1 MMYTSSSLPNV
12 CGHQYG
18 AADFKKGRAS
28 RLMMESD
35 LDIARRAKIRPIE
48 EVANKL
54 GLQGCDLVLQGPS
67 IAKISWG
74 RLKQAGGENQ
84 GFLVLVTSVNPTP
97 FGEGKTVTTIG
108 LNQGLNRRGHN
119 ATCVIREPSMGP
131 VFGIKGGAA
140 GGGFSQVL
148 PMEEIN
154 LHFTGDLHAVTMAHN
169 LCSAMLDNHL
179 HRSNALNLDL
189 DRILWPRVI
198 DMNDRSLREVT
209 VGLGGKANGITRTE
223 RFDITASS
231 EVMAILVLSKDY
243 ADLRARLG
251 RIAIGVS
258 THGDLVT
265 AEDLGCAGAMAL
277 LLRNALLPNLVQ
289 TLEGD
294 PAFIHG
300 GPFANIAHGNSSI
313 IGDSIAFS
321 CADYVVTE
329 AGFGAE
335 MGAEKALQIKA
346 QAAGKVPDCLILN
359 VTVRAMKLH
368 GGGFSTGGGKR
379 PPKEELE
386 GENVEA
392 TRSGATTNLRR
403 HVLNLSSTNVPV
415 IVSINRFSS
424 DTDAELEA
432 IREEAIAAGAR
443 DVVIFEGHAKGG
455 EGAVNLADAVVEAC
469 ASHDAA
475 GRPYDPIVEPGM
487 PADQTILRIATK
499 VYGAHTVDFS
509 PEAIKTLESL
519 REWGL
524 ENLPVCMAKTQYSF
538 SHKPTELGAPIGF
551 TLPIREL
558 RLNSGAG
565 FIVAVCG
572 SMMTMPGLPVRPA
585 AIDMDMD
592 DDGRLTGV
600 FS

>member
-1 MMYTSSSLPNV
+1 M
-12 CGHQYG
+12 
-18 AADFKKGRAS
+18 D
-28 RLMMESD
+28 SD
-35 LDIARRAKIRPIE
+35 LDIARKATTRPIQ
-48 EVANKL
+48 EVADKL
-54 GLQGCDLVLQGPS
+54 GLERSDLILQGSS
-67 IAKISWG
+67 IAKISWD
-74 RLKQAGGENQ
+74 RLKQAGEGKQ
-84 GFLVLVTSVNPTP
+84 GFLILVTSVNPTP

-179 HRSNALNLDL
+179 HRGNNLDL
-189 DRILWPRVI
+189 DLNRILWPRVI

-209 VGLGGKANGITRTE
+209 VGLGGKANGIVRTE
-223 RFDITASS
+223 RFDITAAS

-258 THGDLVT
+258 TNGGLVT

-313 IGDSIAFS
+313 IGDSLALS

-329 AGFGAE
+329 AGFGAD

-346 QAAGKVPDCLILN
+346 QAAGKVPDCLVLN

-368 GGGFSTGGGKR
+368 GDGFSTGGGKR

-386 GENVEA
+386 AENVEA
-392 TRSGATTNLRR
+392 TRAGAATNLRR
-403 HVLNLSSTNVPV
+403 HVRNLSSTNVPV
-415 IVSINRFSS
+415 VVSINRFAS
-424 DTDAELEA
+424 DTDAEIEA

-443 DVVIFEGHAKGG
+443 DVVVFEGHAKGG
-455 EGAVNLADAVVEAC
+455 QGAVDLADAVVEAC

-475 GRPYDPIVEPGM
+475 GRPYDPIVEPGL
-487 PADQTILRIATK
+487 PADQTILRVATN

-509 PEAIKTLESL
+509 PEAHKTLELL

-538 SHKPTELGAPIGF
+538 SHEGTVLGAPTGF

-572 SMMTMPGLPVRPA
+572 SMMTMPGLPIRPA
-585 AIDMDMD
+585 AMDMDMD
-592 DDGRLTGV
+592 EDGRLTGV

>member
-1 MMYTSSSLPNV
+1 M
-12 CGHQYG
+12 
-18 AADFKKGRAS
+18 
-28 RLMMESD
+28 MMESD
-35 LDIARRAKIRPIE
+35 LDIARKATSRPIE
-48 EVANKL
+48 EVADKL
-54 GLQGCDLVLQGPS
+54 GLERSDLILQGSS
-67 IAKISWG
+67 IAKISWE
-74 RLKQAGGENQ
+74 RLKQAGSEKQ
-84 GFLVLVTSVNPTP
+84 GFLILVTSVNPTP

-179 HRSNALNLDL
+179 HRGNDLNLDL
-189 DRILWPRVI
+189 NRILWPRVI
-198 DMNDRSLREVT
+198 DMNDRSLREIT
-209 VGLGGKANGITRTE
+209 VGLGGKANGIVRTE
-223 RFDITASS
+223 RFDITAAS

-258 THGDLVT
+258 TDGGLVT

-313 IGDSIAFS
+313 IGDALALS

-329 AGFGAE
+329 AGFGAD

-346 QAAGKVPDCLILN
+346 QAAGKVPDCLVLN

-368 GGGFSTGGGKR
+368 GDGFSTGGGKR

-386 GENVEA
+386 AENIEA
-392 TRSGATTNLRR
+392 TRDGAAANLRR
-403 HVLNLSSTNVPV
+403 HVRNLSSTNVPV
-415 IVSINRFSS
+415 VVSINRFAS
-424 DTDAELEA
+424 DTDAEIEA
-432 IREEAIAAGAR
+432 IREEAIAAGAK
-443 DVVIFEGHAKGG
+443 DVVVFEGHAKGG
-455 EGAVNLADAVVEAC
+455 EGAVALADAVVEAC

-487 PADQTILRIATK
+487 PADQTILRVATN

-509 PEAIKTLESL
+509 PEAHKTLESL

-538 SHKPTELGAPIGF
+538 SHEPTELGAPTGF

-572 SMMTMPGLPVRPA
+572 SMMTMPGLPIRPA
-585 AIDMDMD
+585 AMDMDMD

>member
-1 MMYTSSSLPNV
+1 
-12 CGHQYG
+12 
-18 AADFKKGRAS
+18 
-28 RLMMESD
+28 MMESD
-35 LDIARRAKIRPIE
+35 LDIARKATSRPIE
-48 EVANKL
+48 EVADKL
-54 GLQGCDLVLQGPS
+54 GLERSDLILQGSS
-67 IAKISWG
+67 IAKISWE
-74 RLKQAGGENQ
+74 RLKQAGSEKQ
-84 GFLVLVTSVNPTP
+84 GFLILVTSVNPTP

-179 HRSNALNLDL
+179 HRGNDLNLDL
-189 DRILWPRVI
+189 NRILWPRVI
-198 DMNDRSLREVT
+198 DMNDRSLREIT
-209 VGLGGKANGITRTE
+209 VGLGGKANGIVRTE
-223 RFDITASS
+223 RFDITAAS

-258 THGDLVT
+258 TDGGLVM

-313 IGDSIAFS
+313 IGDALALS

-329 AGFGAE
+329 AGFGAD

-346 QAAGKVPDCLILN
+346 QAAGKVPDCLVLN

-368 GGGFSTGGGKR
+368 GDGFSTGGGKR

-386 GENVEA
+386 AENIEA
-392 TRSGATTNLRR
+392 TRDGAAANLRR
-403 HVLNLSSTNVPV
+403 HVRNLSSTNVPV
-415 IVSINRFSS
+415 VVSINRFAS
-424 DTDAELEA
+424 DTDAEIEA
-432 IREEAIAAGAR
+432 IREEAIAAGAK
-443 DVVIFEGHAKGG
+443 DVVVFEGHAKGG
-455 EGAVNLADAVVEAC
+455 EGAVALADAVVEAC

-487 PADQTILRIATK
+487 PADQTILRVATN

-509 PEAIKTLESL
+509 PEAHKTLESL

-538 SHKPTELGAPIGF
+538 SHEPTELGAPTGF

-572 SMMTMPGLPVRPA
+572 SMMTMPGLPIRPA
-585 AIDMDMD
+585 AMDMDMD

>member
-1 MMYTSSSLPNV
+1 
-12 CGHQYG
+12 
-18 AADFKKGRAS
+18 
-28 RLMMESD
+28 MMESD
-35 LDIARRAKIRPIE
+35 LGIARKAKIRPIE
-48 EVANKL
+48 EVAKKL

-67 IAKISWG
+67 IAKISWD

-179 HRSNALNLDL
+179 HRSNSLDLDL

-209 VGLGGKANGITRTE
+209 VGLGGKVNGIVRNE

-258 THGDLVT
+258 TDGDLVT

-346 QAAGKVPDCLILN
+346 KAAGKVPDCLILN

-379 PPKEELE
+379 PPKEEIE

-392 TRSGATTNLRR
+392 TRGGAATNLRR

-424 DTDAELEA
+424 DTDAEVEA

-469 ASHDAA
+469 AAHDAA

-487 PADQTILRIATK
+487 PAEQTILRIATK
-499 VYGAHTVDFS
+499 VYGARTVEFS
-509 PEAIKTLESL
+509 PEANKTLESL

-538 SHKPTELGAPIGF
+538 SHEPTELGAPMGF

-592 DDGRLTGV
+592 DDGGLTGV

>member
-1 MMYTSSSLPNV
+1 
-12 CGHQYG
+12 
-18 AADFKKGRAS
+18 
-28 RLMMESD
+28 MMESD
-35 LDIARRAKIRPIE
+35 LDIARKAKIRPIE

-54 GLQGCDLVLQGPS
+54 GLQRCDLVLQGPS
-67 IAKISWG
+67 IAKISWD
-74 RLKQAGGENQ
+74 RLKQAGEENQ

-189 DRILWPRVI
+189 ERILWPRVI

-209 VGLGGKANGITRTE
+209 VGLGGKANGIVRTE

-258 THGDLVT
+258 TDGDLVT
-265 AEDLGCAGAMAL
+265 TEDLGCAGAMAL

-346 QAAGKVPDCLILN
+346 QAAGKVPDCLVLN

-392 TRSGATTNLRR
+392 TRSGAATNLRR
-403 HVLNLSSTNVPV
+403 HVLNLSSTNIPV

-424 DTDAELEA
+424 DTDDEIEA

-455 EGAVNLADAVVEAC
+455 EGAVSLADAVVEAC
-469 ASHDAA
+469 AAHDAA

-509 PEAIKTLESL
+509 PEANKTLESL

-538 SHKPTELGAPIGF
+538 SHEPTELGAPIGF

>member
-1 MMYTSSSLPNV
+1 
-12 CGHQYG
+12 
-18 AADFKKGRAS
+18 
-28 RLMMESD
+28 MMESD
-35 LDIARRAKIRPIE
+35 LDIARKATTRPIE
-48 EVANKL
+48 EVADKL
-54 GLQGCDLVLQGPS
+54 GLERSDLILQGSS
-67 IAKISWG
+67 IAKISWD
-74 RLKQAGGENQ
+74 RLKQAGSEKQ
-84 GFLVLVTSVNPTP
+84 GFLILVTSVNPTP

-179 HRSNALNLDL
+179 HRGNDLNLDL
-189 DRILWPRVI
+189 NRILWPRVI

-209 VGLGGKANGITRTE
+209 VGLGGKANGIVRTE
-223 RFDITASS
+223 RFDITAAS

-243 ADLRARLG
+243 TDLRARLG

-258 THGDLVT
+258 TDGGLVT

-313 IGDSIAFS
+313 IGDALALS

-329 AGFGAE
+329 AGFGAD

-346 QAAGKVPDCLILN
+346 QAAGKVPDCLVLN

-368 GGGFSTGGGKR
+368 GDGFSTGGGKR

-386 GENVEA
+386 AENVEA
-392 TRSGATTNLRR
+392 TRAGAAANLRR
-403 HVLNLSSTNVPV
+403 HVRNLSSTNVPV
-415 IVSINRFSS
+415 VVSINRFAS
-424 DTDAELEA
+424 DTDAEVEA
-432 IREEAIAAGAR
+432 IREEAIAAGAK
-443 DVVIFEGHAKGG
+443 DVVVFEGHAKGG
-455 EGAVNLADAVVEAC
+455 EGAVALADAVVEAC

-487 PADQTILRIATK
+487 PADQTILRVATN

-509 PEAIKTLESL
+509 PEAHKTLESL

-538 SHKPTELGAPIGF
+538 SHEPTELGAPAGF

-572 SMMTMPGLPVRPA
+572 SMMTMPGLPIRPA
-585 AIDMDMD
+585 AMDMDMD

>member
-1 MMYTSSSLPNV
+1 M
-12 CGHQYG
+12 
-18 AADFKKGRAS
+18 D
-28 RLMMESD
+28 SD
-35 LDIARRAKIRPIE
+35 LDIARNATTRPIQQ
-48 EVANKL
+48 VADKL
-54 GLQGCDLVLQGPS
+54 GLERSDLILQGSS
-67 IAKISWG
+67 IAKISWD
-74 RLKQAGGENQ
+74 RLKQAGEGKQ
-84 GFLVLVTSVNPTP
+84 GFLILVTSVNPTP

-179 HRSNALNLDL
+179 HRGNDLNLDL

-209 VGLGGKANGITRTE
+209 VGLGGKANGIVRTE
-223 RFDITASS
+223 RFDITAAS

-258 THGDLVT
+258 LDGNLVT

-313 IGDSIAFS
+313 IGDSLALS

-329 AGFGAE
+329 AGFGAD

-346 QAAGKVPDCLILN
+346 RASGKVPDCIVLN

-368 GGGFSTGGGKR
+368 GDGFSTGGGKR

-386 GENVEA
+386 AENVEA
-392 TRSGATTNLRR
+392 TRSGAATNLRR
-403 HVLNLSSTNVPV
+403 HVRNLSSTNLPV
-415 IVSINRFSS
+415 VVSINRFAS
-424 DTDAELEA
+424 DTDAEVTA

-443 DVVIFEGHAKGG
+443 DVVVFEGHAKGG
-455 EGAVNLADAVVEAC
+455 QGAVALADAVVEAC
-469 ASHDAA
+469 AAHDSA
-475 GRPYDPIVEPGM
+475 GRPYDPLVEPGM
-487 PADQTILRIATK
+487 SADQTIQSVATN
-499 VYGAHTVDFS
+499 VYGADTVEFS
-509 PEAIKTLESL
+509 PEAQNTLEL
-519 REWGL
+519 LQEWGL

-538 SHKPTELGAPIGF
+538 SHEGTALGAPSGF

-572 SMMTMPGLPVRPA
+572 SMMTMPGLPIRPA
-585 AIDMDMD
+585 AMDMDMD
-592 DDGRLTGV
+592 EDGRLTGV

>member
-1 MMYTSSSLPNV
+1 
-12 CGHQYG
+12 
-18 AADFKKGRAS
+18 
-28 RLMMESD
+28 MMESD
-35 LDIARRAKIRPIE
+35 LDIARKVAIRPIE
-48 EVANKL
+48 EVADKL
-54 GLQGCDLVLQGPS
+54 GLRGSDLVLQGPS
-67 IAKISWG
+67 IAKISWDK
-74 RLKQAGGENQ
+74 LKQAGGETK

-179 HRSNALNLDL
+179 HRGNDLNLDL
-189 DRILWPRVI
+189 DKVLWPRVI

-209 VGLGGKANGITRTE
+209 VGLGGKANGVVRAE

-243 ADLRARLG
+243 SDLRARLG

-258 THGDLVT
+258 TEGDLVT

-313 IGDSIAFS
+313 IGDSIAFA
-321 CADYVVTE
+321 CANYVVTE

-346 QAAGKVPDCLILN
+346 QAAGKVPDCIVLN

-379 PPKEELE
+379 PTKEELE
-386 GENVEA
+386 LENVEA
-392 TRSGATTNLRR
+392 ARGGAATNLRR
-403 HVLNLSSTNVPV
+403 HVRNLSSTDIPV
-415 IVSINRFSS
+415 VVSINLFSG
-424 DTDAELEA
+424 DTDAEVAA

-455 EGAVNLADAVVEAC
+455 EGAVKLADAVVEAC
-469 ASHDAA
+469 AAHDAA
-475 GRPYDPIVEPGM
+475 GRPYSPIVEPGM
-487 PADQTILRIATK
+487 TADQTILRIATK
-499 VYGAHTVDFS
+499 VYGAKTVDFS
-509 PEAIKTLESL
+509 PEANKTLESL

-538 SHKPTELGAPIGF
+538 SHEPKELGAPSGF
-551 TLPIREL
+551 ALPIREL

-565 FIVAVCG
+565 FIVAICG